1 MEIWTAGQLFFLVEG
16 DSQSSEKQQVT
27 LVDPCQTSSL
37 PYYSAYT
44 SHLYRPYFFPS
55 LNAITSEGSR
65 FVSSCPRTA
74 QCNPETTE
82 QNARD
87 GFFFTAKEV
96 KGGGGLFLATT
107 NDVGESGVG
116 STLETPPSNKYIRS
130 RILNIFIFVGL
141 YYTARAEVTELHG
154 RRIGI

>member
-44 SHLYRPYFFPS
+44 SHLYEPYFFPS

-65 FVSSCPRTA
+65 FVSTCPRTA

-96 KGGGGLFLATT
+96 KGGGGF
-107 NDVGESGVG
+107 
-116 STLETPPSNKYIRS
+116 
-130 RILNIFIFVGL
+130 FW
-141 YYTARAEVTELHG
+141 
-154 RRIGI
+154 RRQMM

>member
-1 MEIWTAGQLFFLVEG
+1 MST
-16 DSQSSEKQQVT
+16 
-27 LVDPCQTSSL
+27 
-37 PYYSAYT
+37 YSAMQPGNDRT
-44 SHLYRPYFFPS
+44 KRARRIFFYG
-55 LNAITSEGSR
+55 ERGQR
-65 FVSSCPRTA
+65 WWW
-74 QCNPETTE
+74 
-82 QNARD
+82 
-87 GFFFTAKEV
+87 
-96 KGGGGLFLATT
+96 LFLATT